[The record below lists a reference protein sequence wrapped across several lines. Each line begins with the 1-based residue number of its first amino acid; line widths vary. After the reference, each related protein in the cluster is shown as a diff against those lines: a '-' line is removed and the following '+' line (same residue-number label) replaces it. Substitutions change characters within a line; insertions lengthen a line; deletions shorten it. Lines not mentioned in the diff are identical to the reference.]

1 MNDRDVRILLS
12 SAFAQRFGRQGTL
25 PELQD
30 AQAVCWLETGNSQ
43 TWKPPGFQ
51 PWNFGAQQATS
62 SWTGET
68 FTYTDT
74 HPNADGTSTSYSVK
88 FRKYPNAAAGIDDF
102 LRVLYQNNGRD
113 KTVLPA
119 VAKGT
124 LAFSTA
130 LRASSYYEG
139 FGATIGERI
148 AHHHDAVVNAIR
160 RMCANLG
167 EPLPP
172 DIAALSPVLPTLRLG
187 TTDRAHT
194 RLLQELLNKAGGQP
208 QLVLDG
214 GFGAK
219 TDQALR
225 AFQARHGLTADGIC
239 GSVTWSALAP

>member
-1 MNDRDVRILLS
+1 MNDRDVRILLA
-12 SAFAQRFGRQGTL
+12 SAFAQRFGRDATL
-25 PELQD
+25 LELQD

-51 PWNFGAQQATS
+51 PWNFGAQQATA

-74 HPNADGTSTSYSVK
+74 HPNADGTSTPYSVK
-88 FRKYPNAAAGIDDF
+88 FRKYPSAAAGIADF

-124 LAFSTA
+124 LAFSVA
-130 LRASSYYEG
+130 LHDSGYYEG
-139 FGATIGERI
+139 FGATVEQRE

-167 EPLPP
+167 EELPR
-172 DIAALSPVLPTLRLG
+172 DIATLPVVLPTLKLG
-187 TTDRAHT
+187 TIDRAHT
-194 RLLQELLNKAGGQP
+194 RQMQELLNKAGAA
-208 QLVLDG
+208 LALDG
-214 GFGAK
+214 GFGTQ
-219 TDQALR
+219 TDAALR
-225 AFQARHGLTADGIC
+225 SFQRRAGLTVDGVC
-239 GSVTWSALAP
+239 GPATWRALGAT